1 MGNEYEKYCFAC
13 RFGGAFIDQS
23 HSLNMFIDLN
33 KYPEDKRIGVLSS
46 LYMHAWESGLKTTY
60 YFRSRSA
67 TRIEQTTNHR
77 SSYVAVAPQAAEE
90 PEICESCTSQL
101 L

>member
-1 MGNEYEKYCFAC
+1 MKSIIAHAVA
-13 RFGGAFIDQS
+13 RGAYIDQS

-33 KYPEDKRIGVLSS
+33 RYAEDKRIGVLSS

-67 TRIEQTTNHR
+67 TRIEQTTTR
-77 SSYVAVAPQAAEE
+77 AYAPPAPIAAET
-90 PEICESCTSQL
+90 PEQCEACT
-101 L
+101 